1 MRLLALACTVLLAFG
16 GALAGMASA
25 KPPQNAEERAVARKA
40 LTWRDGETV
49 TLPLSHGTLKAPL
62 PLRQLVGADAANAYE
77 ILNGVEAPRSIEAMV
92 YDPKTEGVVYY
103 QKLGNGYVRFDD
115 WQDVDAD
122 ALLKA
127 ISEENEAN
135 NVKRKSAGVA
145 AFHVVGWMERPHLD
159 RATKT
164 VRWAIEAVDESEGP
178 IVNSVALVLGRDGFE
193 KLMWAGAKSNAP
205 GEMLNVALASFD
217 FPAGGRYA
225 DYQPGDKVAEYGV
238 AGLLAAV
245 LGLKAAANLGGLA
258 ALLVFA
264 KKFGLLLLIPIA
276 LFVAWK
282 KKLFARKNAPP

>member
-25 KPPQNAEERAVARKA
+25 KPPQNAEERSAARKA

-193 KLMWAGAKSNAP
+193 KLMWAGAKSDAP

-245 LGLKAAANLGGLA
+245 LGLKAAAKLGGLA